1 MADQLGCAVDLLKR
15 MPPKDISAN
24 LEATLEL
31 APDIIEDLLASVDQ
45 PLKEMLDTSCNR
57 PFLICDYNRD
67 GDSYRSPWTSQYFPP
82 MEDGIQPP
90 EELRQLE
97 VIANEAFDS
106 FRELYYEGG
115 TSSCWFWVTPDNDW
129 ACCVAIKKDSDK
141 LDCPGTW
148 NSVHVVDISMG
159 TDAKGKS
166 NATYKLTTTV
176 LLEIAAANPAIGS
189 SNLSGAL
196 TRREE
201 KTLPCENNL
210 SHVQNIGSMLEA
222 MEKRM
227 LLQMEE
233 VYFGKTNEIMSKV
246 RVKARPTGVANQS
259 NMFAEMMK
267 KRSAST
273 SS

>member
-1 MADQLGCAVDLLKR
+1 
-15 MPPKDISAN
+15 
-24 LEATLEL
+24 
-31 APDIIEDLLASVDQ
+31 
-45 PLKEMLDTSCNR
+45 
-57 PFLICDYNRD
+57 
-67 GDSYRSPWTSQYFPP
+67 

-97 VIANEAFDS
+97 LIANEAFDS

-129 ACCVAIKKDSDK
+129 ACCVAIKKESDK

-159 TDAKGKS
+159 SDAKGKS
-166 NATYKLTTTV
+166 AATYKLTTTV
-176 LLEIAAANPAIGS
+176 MLGMAASNAAIGS
-189 SNLSGAL
+189 SNLSGTL

-201 KTLPCENNL
+201 KVSPFESNL
-210 SHVQNIGSMLEA
+210 SHVQNIGSMIEA

-233 VYFGKTNEIMSKV
+233 VYFGKTNEIMGKV

-259 NMFAEMMK
+259 TMFAEMMK
-267 KRSAST
+267 KRSSSNASAD
-273 SS
+273 S

>member
-1 MADQLGCAVDLLKR
+1 
-15 MPPKDISAN
+15 
-24 LEATLEL
+24 
-31 APDIIEDLLASVDQ
+31 
-45 PLKEMLDTSCNR
+45 
-57 PFLICDYNRD
+57 
-67 GDSYRSPWTSQYFPP
+67 

-115 TSSCWFWVTPDNDW
+115 TSSCWFWVTPDSDW

-141 LDCPGTW
+141 PDCPGTW

-159 TDAKGKS
+159 ADAKGKP
-166 NATYKLTTTV
+166 AVTYKLTTTV
-176 LLEIAAANPAIGS
+176 MLSLAASNAAIGS
-189 SNLSGAL
+189 SNLSGTL

-201 KTLPCENNL
+201 KTCAFENNL
-210 SHVQNIGSMLEA
+210 SHVQNIGSMIESI
-222 MEKRM
+222 EKRM

-233 VYFGKTNEIMSKV
+233 VYFGKTNEIMGKV

-273 SS
+273 S

>member
-1 MADQLGCAVDLLKR
+1 
-15 MPPKDISAN
+15 
-24 LEATLEL
+24 
-31 APDIIEDLLASVDQ
+31 
-45 PLKEMLDTSCNR
+45 ML
-57 PFLICDYNRD
+57 PFHGHFLRNPSLDFCRD

-141 LDCPGTW
+141 PDCPGTW
-148 NSVHVVDISMG
+148 NSVHVVDMSIGS
-159 TDAKGKS
+159 DAKGKAA
-166 NATYKLTTTV
+166 ATYKLTTTV
-176 LLEIAAANPAIGS
+176 MLGMAASNVAIGS
-189 SNLSGAL
+189 SNLSGTL

-201 KTLPCENNL
+201 KTLPFENNL
-210 SHVQNIGSMLEA
+210 SHVQNIGTMIEA

-273 SS
+273 S